1 MAKLRGNLLD
11 YAKLARDIE
20 KALTIKEITTIN
32 LGKFGSY
39 SFETTKAA
47 NVSSV
52 NKIVNQLVMTAG
64 ILWKNKKFFEN
75 KIDPS
80 YVKNMA
86 TNIKDFAKLVRYLSK
101 DDTLSSG
108 GVLSMFGLDPVSR
121 AALGMNK
128 MASAFDKLASSLNKF
143 SSAIKSVDGQKV
155 NMIRKLTGNIA
166 ILSSMDSK
174 MFNNMLTVLEKRS
187 SVFSKLLDSPKGG
200 GGPNVGDKPGG
211 GQREVWAKKS
221 NQGPVDGKGESA
233 LQKLDRIAR
242 ILDSIN
248 KNVDTVDDL
257 VVHIMSQKKEE
268 KLGKEKEG

>member
-1 MAKLRGNLLD
+1 MPGPYSWAGPTAGLNSP
-11 YAKLARDIE
+11 
-20 KALTIKEITTIN
+20 TIK
-32 LGKFGSY
+32 
-39 SFETTKAA
+39 A
-47 NVSSV
+47 
-52 NKIVNQLVMTAG
+52 VNQMVLTAG
-64 ILWKNKKFFEN
+64 ILYKNRRLFSFN
-75 KIDPS
+75 IDPS

-108 GVLSMFGLDPVSR
+108 ILSAFGLDPVSR

-128 MASAFDKLASSLNKF
+128 MASAFDKLASSLNRF

-187 SVFSKLLDSPKGG
+187 SVFSKLLDSPKGI
-200 GGPNVGDKPGG
+200 GGPNVGEKPGG
-211 GQREVWAKKS
+211 GQREVWSKKT

-233 LQKLDRIAR
+233 LQKLDRIAHL
-242 ILDSIN
+242 LDSIN

-257 VVHIMSQKKEE
+257 VTHIMNAKKEE
-268 KLGKEKEG
+268 NLGTEKDDK